1 MLFFLVVMGC
11 YRPCIVKS
19 AHYSS
24 CLARIMQGMT
34 SISAFV
40 LLCIPT
46 CLRNNGVTAVT
57 VGVVREDVQGF
68 WIILGLV
75 PSYDSGSLKSPSLI
89 VGNKAVK
96 GFVMLFPYGLV

>member
-24 CLARIMQGMT
+24 CLARIVQGMT

-46 CLRNNGVTAVT
+46 CFRNNGVTAVT
-57 VGVVREDVQGF
+57 VGVVREDVQCFGVVF
-68 WIILGLV
+68 GLV
-75 PSYDSGSLKSPSLI
+75 PGYDSRSLKNPSLI

-96 GFVMLFPYGLV
+96 GSVMLSPGSLV